1 MVDDSHVVYS
11 IQGGSFQ
18 HCSTFAIRYRM
29 LMKALD
35 GHTPYEMLYCVKLNF
50 ADLCAFGTLCAIA
63 KLNEKLKKLINAAPG
78 LWVKH

>member
-1 MVDDSHVVYS
+1 
-11 IQGGSFQ
+11 
-18 HCSTFAIRYRM
+18 M